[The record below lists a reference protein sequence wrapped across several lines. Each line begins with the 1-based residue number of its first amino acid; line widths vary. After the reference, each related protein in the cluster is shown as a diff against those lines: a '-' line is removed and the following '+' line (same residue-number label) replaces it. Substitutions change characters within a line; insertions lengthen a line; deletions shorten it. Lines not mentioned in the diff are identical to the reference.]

1 MNYIRSHWQGK
12 QSLAWSFWVNLVA
25 IRIVITYLEGFTHPP
40 FTEQS
45 TLSAIAT
52 ILFFIVFQV
61 AVYGWQIIGVIRAG
75 ELYLSE
81 RGSYMMVLLAQ
92 LGIAVSLFI
101 SVLFI
106 FGAFQSLFTDPNGP
120 PLNPKLQDTIDLE
133 DFTLDLS
140 DDKRRIHLQGDFRI
154 GITQQL
160 GLLLEQNPE
169 VEGVELS
176 SNGGRVT
183 EGRGVARLI
192 QKYGLNTYVFEECK
206 SACTTSFIAGAVRHL
221 GPRGKL
227 GFHQFYLDS
236 KFRAAYIDR
245 KAEQKADLE
254 FYEQQNITPEFLEK
268 VFATDHADIWFP
280 GTEEL
285 LSAGVIHK
293 ILPDH

>member
-1 MNYIRSHWQGK
+1 MQYIRSHWQGK
-12 QSLAWSFWVNLVA
+12 QSLAWSFWVNLVGL
-25 IRIVITYLEGFTHPP
+25 RILLTYLEGFTHPP

-45 TLSAIAT
+45 TASAIAT
-52 ILFFIVFQV
+52 ILFFIVFQLI
-61 AVYGWQIIGVIRAG
+61 VYAWQIIGVIRAG
-75 ELYLSE
+75 ERFVSE

-101 SVLFI
+101 SVLYI

-120 PLNPKLQDTIDLE
+120 PLNPKLQDTIDLD
-133 DFTLDLS
+133 DFTLELS
-140 DDKRRIHLQGDFRI
+140 ADKRRIHLQGDFKI

-160 GLLLEQNPE
+160 DLLLEQNPE
-169 VEGVELS
+169 VEGVVLS

-192 QKYGLNTYVFEECK
+192 RKHGLNTYVFKECK
-206 SACTTSFIAGAVRHL
+206 SACTTSFIAGVVRNL
-221 GPRGKL
+221 GAQGKL

-245 KAEQKADLE
+245 KAEQKTDLE
-254 FYEQQNITPEFLEK
+254 FYRQQNIAPEFLNK
-268 VFATDHADIWFP
+268 VFTTDHADIWFP
-280 GTEEL
+280 TSEEL

-293 ILPDH
+293 VLPDY

>member
-1 MNYIRSHWQGK
+1 MDYIRSHWQGK
-12 QSLAWSFWVNLVA
+12 QSLAWSFWINLVGL
-25 IRIVITYLEGFTHPP
+25 RIVITYVEGFTHPP

-45 TLSAIAT
+45 TLSILST
-52 ILFFIVFQV
+52 IIFFIVFQV
-61 AVYGWQIIGVIRAG
+61 AVHVWQIFGVIRAG
-75 ELYLSE
+75 ELYVSE
-81 RGSYMMVLLAQ
+81 RGSYVMVLLAQ

-101 SVLFI
+101 SVLYI

-120 PLNPKLQDTIDLE
+120 PLNPKLQDTIDLD

-140 DDKRRIHLQGDFRI
+140 DDKRRIHLQGDFKI

-160 GLLLEQNPE
+160 ALLLEQNPG
-169 VEGVELS
+169 VEGVVLS

-192 QKYGLNTYVFEECK
+192 MKHGLNTYVFKECK
-206 SACTTSFIAGAVRHL
+206 SACTTSFIAGVVRVL
-221 GPRGKL
+221 GPQGRL

-245 KAEQKADLE
+245 KAEQEADLE
-254 FYEQQNITPEFLEK
+254 FYRKQNIAPGFLEK
-268 VFATDHADIWFP
+268 VFTTAHADIWFP
-280 GTEEL
+280 DTEEL
-285 LSAGVIHK
+285 LAAGVVHK